1 MSRNLSPCPD
11 VAKKALEPMEV
22 TEAGM
27 ETCASMSAPAK
38 ANLPMAVKCEGST
51 TLLKSV
57 QAAKQDSGM
66 VSINGGM
73 TTC

>member
-1 MSRNLSPCPD
+1 MKKFFRMLLLAAVALMPVMGMAQGYNSP
-11 VAKKALEPMEV
+11 
-22 TEAGM
+22 EAQY
-27 ETCASMSAPAK
+27 ERTRQIK
-38 ANLPMAVKCEGST
+38 EYED
-51 TLLKSV
+51 SV